1 MLGTAALALAVPSS
15 GATAAPAAG
24 PAPSV
29 APDEGAAAKAAKKHG
44 KRVEALSERTEFS
57 QTFAEPS
64 GRLTYE
70 AAAVPQRVH
79 RPDGSWADIDV
90 NLAKGE
96 GGLLRPAATL
106 ADVRFSA
113 GGSGPL
119 VTMVRDGKKL
129 TMSWPHGSLPAPSV
143 SGDSA
148 TYPGVLPDVDLVVRA
163 TRTGFTHVLVVKTPK
178 AAANPAVREVKF
190 DLGGDAQTRR
200 LPDGSL
206 QAVAGG
212 TLLALAQAPQMWDSA
227 VPAATSA
234 KERSAPAGQADTRS
248 NAVKSTH
255 AAPGDAARVAKL
267 GTEIDRTG
275 DLVLRPDPRLLGSAA
290 KFPVFIDPEW
300 STAKSRWAYAT
311 NNNTNNTD
319 TSVARVGEDP
329 DSGKV
334 YRSFFEFPT
343 TKIKGKHIESAYVQ
357 MKVDHTWSCTKTP
370 TSMYRSGVIS
380 TPRTAWSTSLGTY
393 LTSASSNAN
402 EGSGCD
408 DSPQPNMTVNFTGGV
423 AGVLAGVAQ
432 KGSTTVTFG
441 FSARDSDGTSEGDET
456 RWKKF
461 FPNDAKLIA
470 DVDAKPTVPTQLQVN
485 GVACTTAGISV
496 GVTNPYFSAMG
507 WDGDASQ
514 ALKATWQLYQVA
526 ASGALTAISAPA
538 VTSAPANK
546 RNTSARRTGLVTN
559 TRYAFRLF
567 TTDPSPYNI
576 ASPTTGYCYF
586 TIDTTVPPVT
596 ITPLSLPEG
605 PGELGRFKIS
615 STATDVSKFK
625 YGWTEAVTSEAPA
638 VTVTGVTGKEAEV
651 VVTAPKYGIT
661 VLYAQAIDATNN
673 KGYGSHE
680 FTVGRPSPAVA
691 GWGLETYPVNSG
703 SGPLDDRQP
712 VLNGNTPLT
721 ESNVAWTSE
730 SRAIGGQAA
739 TFGGN
744 SQATT
749 TDSVLDTTES
759 FSVAAWV
766 RLSAMPG
773 DLGVVTQDGTQ
784 TVGFGLGT
792 RQVGSPLTPRW
803 SFAMKDTDA
812 QSALTQ
818 AAYSA
823 TAITSA
829 DIGRWTHIAGVY
841 DKEAKQ
847 VRLYVNGVLSA
858 EAARTAT
865 PWASG
870 KLGVGRY
877 LTGGLLG
884 NWFKGQIVDVQAFD
898 RVLVPHDFSG
908 QMATDVGSGGVDEP
922 GIVAPIQVGKWDFE
936 SAVPC
941 YQAGEANMCEAP
953 DAGTGWKRR
962 LELTQGAFTGGGYG
976 SAQGL
981 TLDDAHFADDP
992 TDPHYGEVTTEY
1004 GIVQRNIAP
1013 ADSAPQWQAGPVLRT
1028 DQPFTV
1034 SAWVQPAKLTSTMTA
1049 VSQRGNYQSPF
1060 YLQTRQSTVDGIT
1073 GMRFEVMTVSADA
1086 TDTETYAHLI
1096 APTLLTAEDTDE
1108 WFQLT
1113 FVYIPWSPTQLRLYV
1128 NGELAKTGSGTLW
1141 QTAGPMAV
1149 GRAFWSADPG
1159 TGRYTDQWFG
1169 TIDNVQIYQGY
1180 MTSGQVA
1187 QQFEEQAVS

>member
-1 MLGTAALALAVPSS
+1 M
-15 GATAAPAAG
+15 
-24 PAPSV
+24 
-29 APDEGAAAKAAKKHG
+29 KAAKKYG
-44 KRVEALSERTEFS
+44 KRVEALSERTEYS
-57 QTFAEPS
+57 QIYAEPS

-70 AAAVPQRVH
+70 ASAVPQFVR
-79 RPDGSWADIDV
+79 RSDRSWADIDV
-90 NLAKGE
+90 NLAKGA

-129 TMSWPHGSLPAPSV
+129 TMSWPHGSLPAPAV

-190 DLGGDAQTRR
+190 DLGGDAHTRR

-206 QAVAGG
+206 QAIAGG
-212 TLLALAQAPQMWDSA
+212 TLLAVAQAPQMWDSTESQ
-227 VPAATSA
+227 ATTA
-234 KERSAPAGQADTRS
+234 KERSATATQADNRS
-248 NAVKSTH
+248 NAIRSTH
-255 AAPGDAARVAKL
+255 AAPGDAAQVAKL
-267 GTEIDRTG
+267 ATEVDRKG
-275 DLVLRPDPRLLGSAA
+275 DLVLRADARLLGAAA

-311 NNNTNNTD
+311 NNNSNNTD

-329 DSGKV
+329 DSGKI

-343 TKIKGKHIESAYVQ
+343 TKIKGKHVESAYVQ

-393 LTSASSNAN
+393 LTSVSSNAN
-402 EGSGCD
+402 EGSGCS
-408 DSPQPNMTVNFTGGV
+408 DSPQPDMTVNFTGGV
-423 AGVLAGVAQ
+423 AGVLGDVAS

-461 FPNDAKLIA
+461 FPSNAKLIA

-496 GVTNPYFSAMG
+496 GVTNPYFSAMV
-507 WDGDASQ
+507 WDADGTQ
-514 ALKATWQLYQVA
+514 ALKSTWQLYQVA

-538 VTSAPANK
+538 VTSAASNT
-546 RNTSARRTGLVTN
+546 RGTSARRAGLVTN
-559 TRYAFRLF
+559 TKYAFRLYS
-567 TTDPSPYNI
+567 TDPSPYNI
-576 ASPTTGYCYF
+576 NSPTTAYCYF
-586 TIDTTVPPVT
+586 TVDTTVPPVT
-596 ITPLSLPEG
+596 ITPLALPEG
-605 PGELGRFKIS
+605 PGKPGKFKIS
-615 STATDVSKFK
+615 STATDVAKFR
-625 YGWTEAVTSEAPA
+625 YGWTETVTSEATP
-638 VTVTGVTGKEAEV
+638 VTVAGVTGRQAEV

-661 VLYAQAIDATNN
+661 VLYAQAIDATSN

-691 GWGLETYPVNSG
+691 SWGLETYPVTSG
-703 SGPLDDRQP
+703 PGPLDDGQP
-712 VLNGNTPLT
+712 ALAGDTPLT
-721 ESNVAWTSE
+721 ASDVTWTSE

-744 SQATT
+744 SQMAT
-749 TDSVLDTTES
+749 SGPVLDTTKS

-766 RLSAMPG
+766 RPSAMPG
-773 DLGVVTQDGTQ
+773 DLGVVTQDGAATQ
-784 TVGFGLGT
+784 GFGLGT

-803 SFAMKDTDA
+803 SFLMKDTDA
-812 QSALTQ
+812 QSATTR

-841 DKEAKQ
+841 DKEAGQ

-858 EAARTAT
+858 EAARTTA
-865 PWASG
+865 PWAAG

-877 LTGGLLG
+877 VSSGILG
-884 NWFKGQIVDVQAFD
+884 NWFKGQIADVQAFD

-908 QMATDVGSGGVDEP
+908 QMATDEGSGGFDEP

-936 SAVPC
+936 TAVPC
-941 YQAGEANMCEAP
+941 YQAGEADMCEAP
-953 DAGTGWKRR
+953 DAGTGWQRR
-962 LELTQGAFTGGGYG
+962 LALTQGAFTGGGYV

-981 TLDDAHFADDP
+981 TLDDVHFAEDP
-992 TDPHYGEVTTEY
+992 ADPHYGEATTEY
-1004 GIVQRNIAP
+1004 GIVQRNMAP
-1013 ADSAPQWQAGPVLRT
+1013 AGSAPQWQEGPVLRT
-1028 DQPFTV
+1028 DQSFTV

-1049 VSQRGNYQSPF
+1049 VSQKGNYQSPF
-1060 YLQTRQSTVDGIT
+1060 YLQTRQSTVDGVT

-1086 TDTETYAHLI
+1086 TENETYAHLI
-1096 APTLLTAEDTDE
+1096 APTLLTADDTNE
-1108 WFQLT
+1108 WFHLT
-1113 FVYIPWSPTQLRLYV
+1113 FVYVASSSTQLRLYV
-1128 NGELAKTGSGTLW
+1128 NGELAKTGSGVLW
-1141 QTAGPMAV
+1141 HAGGPMAT
-1149 GRAFWSADPG
+1149 GRAFWSGEPT

-1169 TIDNVQIYQGY
+1169 TIDNLQVHQGY

-1187 QQFEEQAVS
+1187 KQYEEQASS